1 VMGHLADQTLLSYV
15 DDELSLD
22 ERAEVEVHL
31 GACES
36 CAEVLAGLRTAR
48 RDLSGGLAWL
58 DVPAPVV
65 SASQIRERLLSRA
78 LEQLDAPVPK
88 LTLAE
93 VRGRPGY
100 EPGAEPTDVRPL
112 RRRFLSRRPLMAAA
126 LIVILLSGASAA
138 IPGSPMRV
146 WLKWT
151 VEQLAFVPGA
161 RRAAPPPDE
170 SGEKASGRASAVSVQ
185 PKDGV
190 VRIMITGAAPETMIR
205 LRLSNGGSTSVWSVD
220 GRYRT
225 AAGEIEVLD
234 AGPGEV
240 LVYIPRTMP
249 TALVEV
255 NGRLVAIKEGPD
267 LKLLTPAADSSDTEV
282 SFPAGG

>member
-1 VMGHLADQTLLSYV
+1 MGHLTDHILLSYV
-15 DDELSLD
+15 DDELSVD

-36 CAEVLAGLRTAR
+36 CTEDLAALSTAR

-65 SASQIRERLLSRA
+65 SASEIRERLLSRA
-78 LEQLDAPVPK
+78 LEQLDTPVPE
-88 LTLAE
+88 LT
-93 VRGRPGY
+93 P
-100 EPGAEPTDVRPL
+100 DVRPL
-112 RRRFLSRRPLMAAA
+112 RRHFLARRPLMAAA
-126 LIVILLSGASAA
+126 LIVIFLSGALAA
-138 IPGSPMRV
+138 IPGSPIRA

-151 VEQLAFVPGA
+151 VEQVALVTGTRP
-161 RRAAPPPDE
+161 AAPPPDE
-170 SGEKASGRASAVSVQ
+170 SGEKASRRAAAVSVQ
-185 PKDGV
+185 PKDGL

-205 LRLSNGGSTSVWSVD
+205 LRLLNGGSASVWSVD

-225 AAGEIEVLD
+225 APGEIEVLD

-240 LVYIPRTMP
+240 LVFIPRTMP

>member
-1 VMGHLADQTLLSYV
+1 MGHLADHILLSYV

-36 CAEVLAGLRTAR
+36 CVEVLAGLRTAKQ
-48 RDLSGGLAWL
+48 DLSEGLACL

-65 SASQIRERLLSRA
+65 SASEIRERLLSRA
-78 LEQLDAPVPK
+78 LEQLDTPVPE
-88 LTLAE
+88 LTLEE
-93 VRGRPGY
+93 VRGRPGS
-100 EPGAEPTDVRPL
+100 EPGVEPTDVRPL

-138 IPGSPMRV
+138 IPGSPVRA
-146 WLKWT
+146 WLTWT
-151 VEQLAFVPGA
+151 IEQLAFVPG
-161 RRAAPPPDE
+161 RPAAPPPDE

-185 PKDGV
+185 PKDGL

-205 LRLSNGGSTSVWSVD
+205 LRLLNRGPASVWSVD

-225 AAGEIEVLD
+225 APGEIEVLD
-234 AGPGEV
+234 AGPGDV
-240 LVYIPRTMP
+240 LVYIPRSMP

>member
-1 VMGHLADQTLLSYV
+1 MGHLADHILLSYV
-15 DDELSLD
+15 DDELSFD
-22 ERAEVEVHL
+22 KRAEVEVHL

-36 CAEVLAGLRTAR
+36 CAELLVGMRTAR
-48 RDLSGGLAWL
+48 RDLSGALACL

-65 SASQIRERLLSRA
+65 SASELRERLLSRE
-78 LEQLDAPVPK
+78 LEHLDTPAPE
-88 LTLAE
+88 LTMD
-93 VRGRPGY
+93 GQ
-100 EPGAEPTDVRPL
+100 PL

-126 LIVILLSGASAA
+126 LIVILLSGAGAA
-138 IPGSPMRV
+138 IPGSPLRA

-151 VEQLAFVPGA
+151 VEQLAFVPGT
-161 RRAAPPPDE
+161 RSAAPPPDE
-170 SGEKASGRASAVSVQ
+170 SGAKASRRAAAVSVQ

-205 LRLSNGGSTSVWSVD
+205 LRLLNRGPASVWSVD

-225 AAGEIEVLD
+225 APGEIEVLD

>member
-1 VMGHLADQTLLSYV
+1 MGHLADHVLLSYV

-31 GACES
+31 GACEA
-36 CAEVLAGLRTAR
+36 CAEMLTGLRTAR
-48 RDLSGGLAWL
+48 RDLSEELACL

-65 SASQIRERLLSRA
+65 SASEIRERFLSRE
-78 LEQLDAPVPK
+78 LEQLDTPAPE
-88 LTLAE
+88 LT
-93 VRGRPGY
+93 P
-100 EPGAEPTDVRPL
+100 DVRPL
-112 RRRFLSRRPLMAAA
+112 HRRFPSRRPLMAAA

-138 IPGSPMRV
+138 IPGSPMRD

-151 VEQLAFVPGA
+151 VERLAFVPGT
-161 RRAAPPPDE
+161 RPAAPPADE
-170 SGEKASGRASAVSVQ
+170 SGEGEKASGRAVAVSVQ
-185 PKDGV
+185 PKDGL

-205 LRLSNGGSTSVWSVD
+205 LRLLNRGPASVWSVD

-225 AAGEIEVLD
+225 APGEIEVLD

-240 LVYIPRTMP
+240 LVFIPKTLP

-267 LKLLTPAADSSDTEV
+267 LKLLIPAADSSDTEV

>member
-1 VMGHLADQTLLSYV
+1 MGHLADHILLSYV

-36 CAEVLAGLRTAR
+36 CAEMLAGMRTAR
-48 RDLSGGLAWL
+48 RHLFGGLACL

-65 SASQIRERLLSRA
+65 SASEIRERFLSRA
-78 LEQLDAPVPK
+78 LEQLDTPVPE
-88 LTLAE
+88 LTL
-93 VRGRPGY
+93 
-100 EPGAEPTDVRPL
+100 DVRPL
-112 RRRFLSRRPLMAAA
+112 RHRFLSRRPLMAAA

-138 IPGSPMRV
+138 IPGSPMRA
-146 WLKWT
+146 WLRWT
-151 VEQLAFVPGA
+151 VEQLAFVPGT
-161 RRAAPPPDE
+161 RPAAPPPDE
-170 SGEKASGRASAVSVQ
+170 SGEKASGRAAAVSVQ
-185 PKDGV
+185 PKDGL
-190 VRIMITGAAPETMIR
+190 VRIMSTGAAPETMIR
-205 LRLSNGGSTSVWSVD
+205 LRLLNRGPVSVWSVD

-225 AAGEIEVLD
+225 APGEIEVLD
-234 AGPGEV
+234 AGPGDV
-240 LVYIPRTMP
+240 LVYIPRSMP